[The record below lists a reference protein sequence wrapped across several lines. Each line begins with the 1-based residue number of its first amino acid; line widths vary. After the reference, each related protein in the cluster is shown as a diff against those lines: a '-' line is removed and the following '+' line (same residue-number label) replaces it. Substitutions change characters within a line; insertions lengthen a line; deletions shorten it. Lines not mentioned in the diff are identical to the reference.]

1 MIHNEDLGFG
11 VVQAARWEMRGGRFT
26 QNGETVTQ
34 CRDMICR
41 INLILLMM
49 MVVAVVMMMIPD
61 SDSDSDHSHVHVH
74 SDDIDSEDH
83 GS

>member
-1 MIHNEDLGFG
+1 MIHNEDLGERRCASRAVG
-11 VVQAARWEMRGGRFT
+11 DEAGGRFT

-49 MVVAVVMMMIPD
+49 MVVTMMIPK
-61 SDSDSDHSHVHVH
+61 SDSDSDHSHFHFHSH
-74 SDDIDSEDH
+74 SDDFDSEDH